1 VADVHKNIELGNY
14 VGEPDTAKDFTGF
27 WKTDCEDGFGLQIK
41 HYGTDGKYSIVFCG
55 PGGCGNPANEGRKT
69 FITKDSHF
77 QVISEDELKEQSGGG
92 WETYHR
98 CTRDTHPVLK
108 DREP

>member
-55 PGGCGNPANEGRKT
+55 RADVVIRQTRAVKLSSRK
-69 FITKDSHF
+69 IL
-77 QVISEDELKEQSGGG
+77 ISK
-92 WETYHR
+92 
-98 CTRDTHPVLK
+98 
-108 DREP
+108 